1 MNQGIRVEIEVP
13 LQRSQA
19 PPVRSYNG
27 LAVLAY
33 GFRIF
38 FLLGALSSLL
48 LVSAWIAV
56 YAFGF
61 RFANHFDLIQWHAH
75 EMLFGFTTAII
86 AGFLLT
92 APGNWTGRAMPKGK
106 VLGGLALLWLA
117 GRIVSFFSAYVPG
130 WLIMIVDVSFLPA
143 LSWVVYSALRGAI
156 HQRHNLILPF
166 LLCVMTT
173 ANVLSHL
180 HIRNSSGTAV
190 GTEFMLYLVLLLITI
205 MGGRMIP
212 GFTQGQFPSGK
223 SRSYPWVD
231 RLSVLSLIVLV
242 PADLMGAPARV
253 IATFCVIAGIA
264 HAIRLIGWHTRE
276 IWRVPLLWILHT
288 GYAWLVGG
296 FFMKAGALIGM
307 ASPLLFRHAFTA
319 GTMGVI
325 ILGMVSR
332 ITLGHTGRPLRLPRF
347 MVTAFVL
354 ANLCVVFRVIV
365 PWMAP
370 IHYLICLQLS
380 AGAWIAAYGIYLIQY
395 GPMLCSPRAD
405 GRPG

>member
-1 MNQGIRVEIEVP
+1 VNQGIRAEIEASSP
-13 LQRSQA
+13 REAEIPARLYSC
-19 PPVRSYNG
+19 P
-27 LAVLAY
+27 AVLAY

-38 FLLGALSSLL
+38 FLLGALSAVLL
-48 LVSAWIAV
+48 IAAWIAV

-61 RFANHFDLIQWHAH
+61 HFANHFDLLQWHAH
-75 EMLFGFTTAII
+75 EMLFGFAVAII

-92 APGNWTGRAMPKGK
+92 APGNWTGRTMPKGN

-117 GRIVSFFSAYVPG
+117 GRVISFFSAYVPG
-130 WLIMIVDVSFLPA
+130 WFIMIVDVSFLPA
-143 LSWVVYSALRGAI
+143 LGWVVYSALRGAI

-180 HIRNSSGTAV
+180 RIRNSSGTAV
-190 GTEFMLYLVLLLITI
+190 GTELMLYLVLLLITI

-212 GFTQGQFPSGK
+212 GFTQGQFPNGT

-253 IATFCVIAGIA
+253 IATFCAIAGIA
-264 HAIRLIGWHTRE
+264 HAKRLIGWHTRE

-288 GYAWLVGG
+288 GYTWLVVG

-307 ASPLLFRHAFTA
+307 APPLLFRHAFTA
-319 GTMGVI
+319 GTIGVI
-325 ILGMVSR
+325 ILGMISR

-347 MVTAFVL
+347 IVTAFLLV
-354 ANLCVVFRVIV
+354 NLCVVFRVIV

-370 IHYLICLQLS
+370 SHYLICLQLS

-395 GPMLCSPRAD
+395 GPMLCRPRAD